1 MSSGPSSS
9 AAPDRPRVYHPPMAE
24 LIPAPFPRLLR
35 RMLREPEVQGS
46 VFDLPARKLWRGADD
61 LDLSVDVHGRR
72 VSNPV
77 GPAAGPHGQM
87 AQNVLLSW
95 LAGARFIELKT
106 VQLNDRLTIPRPC
119 IDVQTV
125 GYNVEWSQELRLHES
140 LREYVKGSML
150 IDVARARGLL
160 GRPDDPA
167 RDGAV
172 LDISLGYDLAGVRS
186 PAVRSWVAVMKDAR
200 AEVEALRREIP
211 DDLRDLRGLDFQ
223 TALSDQVTLSTFHG
237 CPARE
242 IEAIARFLM
251 EEEGLH
257 VTVKLN
263 PTLLGREAV
272 DGLLHDVLGYR
283 EVETRP
289 EDFERDL
296 QWPDALEMTDRLA
309 ERARE
314 LGRLFRL
321 KLSNTLVVRNHRAF
335 FPSSEQVMYL
345 SGAPL
350 HVVTLNLLERLR
362 RARPDVPLSFS
373 AGVDNRNF
381 ADCVALGLAPVTTCT
396 DLLKPG
402 GYGRLPKYLDNLA
415 ERMRALRVRS
425 VGDFVVAAEGHG
437 RAAIERT
444 FGSSALA
451 AALAAG
457 LEAPAVDLRALLT
470 AHGAAGRYDEL
481 VRAAATLNT
490 AGIVARATADPR
502 YRAES
507 QRPPRRIAGRHL
519 ALFDCTNCDKCLP
532 ACPNDANFA
541 FEVEPA
547 ALDYANYV
555 VAEGRAVP
563 APGGRFELRERHQI
577 GTFQDFCNDCGNCD
591 TFCPEEGGPYLEKP
605 RFFGS
610 LEAWRRLADR
620 DGYFVERRDGLDA
633 MWGRVRGA
641 EYRLEV
647 DRAADRALFGDGR
660 VQVEL
665 RHQARAVVAATVAR
679 GAPNGHAL
687 ELRAYLEM
695 AALLDGVL
703 EPRRVHPVNAD
714 TSGPPQ
720 A

>member
-1 MSSGPSSS
+1 
-9 AAPDRPRVYHPPMAE
+9 MAE

-35 RMLREPEVQGS
+35 RLLREAEVQGTI
-46 VFDLPARKLWRGADD
+46 FDLPARRFWRGPAD

-72 VSNPV
+72 VPNPV

-87 AQNVLLSW
+87 AQNVLLAW

-106 VQLNDRLTIPRPC
+106 VQSNDRLTIPRPC
-119 IDVQTV
+119 IDMQTV
-125 GYNVEWSQELRLHES
+125 GYNVEWSQELRLQES

-160 GRPDDPA
+160 GRPDDPS
-167 RDGAV
+167 RDAAV

-186 PAVRSWVAVMKDAR
+186 PAVRAWVAAMKDAR
-200 AEVEALRREIP
+200 AEVEALRREVP
-211 DDLRDLRGLDFQ
+211 DELGDLRQLDFH

-237 CPARE
+237 CPADE

-272 DGLLHDVLGYR
+272 DGLLHDLLGYP
-283 EVETRP
+283 EIETRP

-296 QWPDALEMTDRLA
+296 QWQAALEMIDRLV
-309 ERARE
+309 ERARA
-314 LGRLFRL
+314 LGRVFRL
-321 KLSNTLVVRNHRAF
+321 KLSNTLVVRNHRRF

-350 HVVTLNLLERLR
+350 HVVTLGLLERLR

-415 ERMRALRVRS
+415 ERMSALDVRT
-425 VGDFVVAAEGHG
+425 VGDFVVKAEGQG

-444 FGSSALA
+444 FPPSPLRETLLA
-451 AALAAG
+451 A
-457 LEAPAVDLRALLT
+457 LESAPVDLRGVLVAG
-470 AHGAAGRYDEL
+470 GAAERYDEL
-481 VRAAATLNT
+481 VRAAAALNT
-490 AGIVARATADPR
+490 PRIVARATADPR
-502 YRAES
+502 YQASS

-519 ALFDCTNCDKCLP
+519 ALFDCINCDKCVP

-541 FEVEPA
+541 FEVEPI
-547 ALDYANYV
+547 ALDYRNYR
-555 VAEGRAVP
+555 VAGGQAV
-563 APGGRFELRERHQI
+563 AVAGGRFEVRERHQLAN
-577 GTFQDFCNDCGNCD
+577 FQDFCNDCGNCD

-610 LEAWRRLADR
+610 LEAWRRFHDR
-620 DGYFVERRDGLDA
+620 DGYYVERREEVDA
-633 MWGRVRGA
+633 MWGRRGGL
-641 EYRLEV
+641 EFRLEV
-647 DRAADRALFGDGR
+647 DRRADRALFGDGR

-665 RHQARAVVAATVAR
+665 RHGARTPVAATAAPGAR
-679 GAPNGHAL
+679 EGHAL
-687 ELRAYLEM
+687 DMGVYLGM
-695 AALLDGVL
+695 ATLLDGVL
-703 EPRRVHPVNAD
+703 DPRRVHPLSAEA
-714 TSGPPQ
+714 SGGTIVGPR
-720 A
+720 

>member
-1 MSSGPSSS
+1 MSRAWENGIGCI
-9 AAPDRPRVYHPPMAE
+9 VTPMAE

-35 RMLREPEVQGS
+35 RMLREAEVQGS
-46 VFDLPARKLWRGADD
+46 IFDLPTRRFWRGADD

-106 VQLNDRLTIPRPC
+106 VQINDRLTIPRPC
-119 IDVQTV
+119 IDMQTV

-167 RDGAV
+167 RDAAV

-186 PAVRSWVAVMKDAR
+186 PAVRAWVAAMKDAR

-211 DDLRDLRGLDFQ
+211 EDLADLRGLDYQ

-237 CPARE
+237 CPASE

-296 QWPDALEMTDRLA
+296 QWQAALEMIDRLV
-309 ERARE
+309 ECARG
-314 LGRLFRL
+314 LGRVFRL

-335 FPSSEQVMYL
+335 FPSSEPVMYL

-350 HVVTLNLLERLR
+350 HVVTLGLLERLR

-415 ERMRALRVRS
+415 ERMRALRVRTVS
-425 VGDFVVAAEGHG
+425 DFVVVAEGRG

-444 FGSSALA
+444 FGTSPLA
-451 AALAAG
+451 AALSAG
-457 LEAPAVDLRALLT
+457 LEAPAVDLRGVLA
-470 AHGAAGRYDEL
+470 AHGVADRYEEL

-502 YRAES
+502 YRAPS
-507 QRPPRRIAGRHL
+507 QRPPRRIASRHL

-547 ALDYANYV
+547 ALDYVNYA
-555 VAEGRAVP
+555 VAGAQAVP
-563 APGGRFELRERHQI
+563 APGGRFELHERHQI
-577 GTFQDFCNDCGNCD
+577 GNFQDFCNDCGNCD

-610 LEAWRRLADR
+610 LGAWRRSAER
-620 DGYFVERRDGLDA
+620 DGCFVERRGGVDA
-633 MWGRVRGA
+633 MWARVRGV

-665 RHQARAVVAATVAR
+665 RHAARSPVAATVAS
-679 GAPNGHAL
+679 GTPDGHTL
-687 ELRAYLEM
+687 ELRVYLEM
-695 AALLDGVL
+695 ATLLDGVL
-703 EPRRVHPVNAD
+703 DPRRVHPVNAD
-714 TSGPPQ
+714 ASG